1 MIKKIVKMINGL
13 SDGKVNALAKLL
25 GVSESTLRPKRS
37 LLCKAIGCKFYNQ
50 GDDKNIY
57 HSHLVKC
64 RFNDQIVDTFKDKCS
79 ASASGKFKKYGFF
92 CNGCKERLG
101 TAYTVQNSPQ
111 KDRIDF
117 KYDQPIKDKKG
128 KKIKGCACP
137 SITQDGELAFEC
149 YCGNDTRDFRGHK
162 NHADKEKDNSKG
174 RQWGKKDSK
183 FRVEKVEV

>member
-1 MIKKIVKMINGL
+1 MRQGGVKNSAYSYNRFM
-13 SDGKVNALAKLL
+13 KLIF
-25 GVSESTLRPKRS
+25 T
-37 LLCKAIGCKFYNQ
+37 LLCLVLSSNVLSADLAYIVSDQAI
-50 GDDKNIY
+50 IY
-57 HSHLVKC
+57 SDMDLSVG
-64 RFNDQIVDTFKDKCS
+64 IGYV
-79 ASASGKFKKYGFF
+79 
-92 CNGCKERLG
+92 
-101 TAYTVQNSPQ
+101 
-111 KDRIDF
+111 
-117 KYDQPIKDKKG
+117 KKG